1 MSKYKNLLYGVVLIA
16 LSIFVIMY
24 STGFPKYTVRGQE
37 LPGPNFFPTVLS
49 IFLIAIGVYEIL
61 KDVVDNIKKK
71 KRQPKDDSHITK
83 RGFISILVVIAGI
96 ILFVPFIEL
105 VGFKIGAFV
114 FAAFLMYLLG
124 VKIINSLIYSAV
136 LTAVIV
142 VIFELLFKIPFPQGY
157 ILPF

>member
-37 LPGPNFFPTVLS
+37 LPGPSFFPTVLS
-49 IFLIAIGVYEIL
+49 IFLIVIGVYEIL

-71 KRQPKDDSHITK
+71 ERKSKDDSHITK
-83 RGFISILVVIAGI
+83 RGFINIIIVVAGI

-105 VGFKIGAFV
+105 VGFKLGAFV
-114 FAAFLMYLLG
+114 FAAALMWLLG
-124 VKIINSLIYSAV
+124 VKILNSLIYSAV
-136 LTAVIV
+136 LTVVIV

>member
-1 MSKYKNLLYGVVLIA
+1 MSKYKNLLYGVILIA
-16 LSIFVIMY
+16 LSIFVIIY

-37 LPGPNFFPTVLS
+37 LPGPNFFPTVMS

-71 KRQPKDDSHITK
+71 KRIPKDDSHITK
-83 RGFISILVVIAGI
+83 RGFISIIVVVAGI

-105 VGFKIGAFV
+105 VGFKLGAFV
-114 FAAFLMYLLG
+114 FAALLMYLLG

>member
-1 MSKYKNLLYGVVLIA
+1 MSKYKNLLYGVILIA
-16 LSIFVIMY
+16 LSIFVIIY

-61 KDVVDNIKKK
+61 KDVVDNIKMK
-71 KRQPKDDSHITK
+71 KRIPKDDSHITK
-83 RGFISILVVIAGI
+83 RGFISIIVVVAGI

-105 VGFKIGAFV
+105 VGFKLGAFV

>member
-1 MSKYKNLLYGVVLIA
+1 MSKYKNLLYGVILIA
-16 LSIFVIMY
+16 LSIFVIIY

-71 KRQPKDDSHITK
+71 KRIPKDDSHITK
-83 RGFISILVVIAGI
+83 RGFISIIIVVAGI

-105 VGFKIGAFV
+105 VGFKLGAFV